1 MREEKQI
8 ERILK
13 KRIRRMEKKELE
25 GISSINNL
33 VALKRCGIYHVDVE
47 FDDGSSAE
55 LLLKIKSNNVLKNGI
70 NLVSGK
76 DFRLMKE
83 LVLHKKVLG
92 YDKSYLREDV
102 LYREI
107 DSSLKNAMI
116 DYYGCYD
123 DRRSGTKNLL
133 FKYYAWNEQ
142 GLDAKALRA
151 VLDRIL
157 PFHVFYMGRDE
168 DAGKL
173 QLNKYSSRDYFKA
186 RPCLHMMFDLREGE
200 NNRTYGSDRI
210 RALHE
215 FIDRIHE
222 EEARYDAFKTF
233 THNDFS
239 SRNFFVRG
247 EEVLFYDFEL
257 ACYQIPE
264 HDVAELLVYE
274 CGAITDEEI
283 RELLHWYYCR
293 LRDGS
298 PYDLTEQEYHER
310 LLFCIREFIVNR
322 LSLLRIVSE
331 SIQIDFIE
339 QLLINTS
346 RLLDL
351 FQKKESEGG
360 LL

>member
-142 GLDAKALRA
+142 
-151 VLDRIL
+151 
-157 PFHVFYMGRDE
+157 VFERCWIE
-168 DAGKL
+168 SFRSICSIWAGTKMPE
-173 QLNKYSSRDYFKA
+173 SS
-186 RPCLHMMFDLREGE
+186 
-200 NNRTYGSDRI
+200 S
-210 RALHE
+210 
-215 FIDRIHE
+215 
-222 EEARYDAFKTF
+222 
-233 THNDFS
+233 
-239 SRNFFVRG
+239 
-247 EEVLFYDFEL
+247 
-257 ACYQIPE
+257 
-264 HDVAELLVYE
+264 
-274 CGAITDEEI
+274 
-283 RELLHWYYCR
+283 
-293 LRDGS
+293 
-298 PYDLTEQEYHER
+298 
-310 LLFCIREFIVNR
+310 
-322 LSLLRIVSE
+322 
-331 SIQIDFIE
+331 
-339 QLLINTS
+339 
-346 RLLDL
+346 
-351 FQKKESEGG
+351 
-360 LL
+360 

>member
-1 MREEKQI
+1 MS
-8 ERILK
+8 
-13 KRIRRMEKKELE
+13 
-25 GISSINNL
+25 GPSATGVSPFS
-33 VALKRCGIYHVDVE
+33 HVDVE

-116 DYYGCYD
+116 DYYGFYD

-157 PFHVFYMGRDE
+157 PFHMFYMGRDE

-173 QLNKYSSRDYFKA
+173 QLNKYNSRDYFKA
-186 RPCLHMMFDLREGE
+186 RPCLHMMFDLREEE
-200 NNRTYGSDRI
+200 NNRTYGSYRI

-257 ACYQIPE
+257 ACYQSRRGLVGGSTFRRTPISRAPLDKNPMPG
-264 HDVAELLVYE
+264 HLSELQPVNAVYTK
-274 CGAITDEEI
+274 GQSFRASFGKKPRFQIQLDK
-283 RELLHWYYCR
+283 RPL
-293 LRDGS
+293 S
-298 PYDLTEQEYHER
+298 PG
-310 LLFCIREFIVNR
+310 
-322 LSLLRIVSE
+322 
-331 SIQIDFIE
+331 
-339 QLLINTS
+339 TS
-346 RLLDL
+346 REAGEFHASTQD
-351 FQKKESEGG
+351 EA
-360 LL
+360 